1 MKNSLLKTNQAYEI
15 LKNYNGDNSY
25 IINLK
30 NDVYAY
36 KKLTLNDF
44 HIEYILKNYNFKPI
58 FLNKIIKIAD
68 WFGEKKQIEWNLEFL
83 PEKLLVGYYLG
94 ETNDFYHMYV
104 KYRKSQDK
112 MVSVFIPKKALLN
125 PLFLENFNDK
135 VVDFEKYN
143 KMAQIVLKPQQE
155 QGVKFLTTRKKA
167 ILAHQMG
174 GRKNNNINCFCFRRQ
189 IRKNIDNFSSIGKKY
204 MGKRTKT
211 IR

>member
-1 MKNSLLKTNQAYEI
+1 MKNSLLKTNQAYKI
-15 LKNYNGDNSY
+15 LKNYNGNNSY

-36 KKLTLNDF
+36 KNLTLNDF
-44 HIEYILKNYNFKPI
+44 HIEYILKNYNFEPI
-58 FLNKIIKIAD
+58 YLNKIIKIAD

-143 KMAQIVLKPQQE
+143 KMAKIVLKPQQE
-155 QGVKFLTTRKKA
+155 QGIKFLTTRKKA

-174 GRKNNNINCFCFRRQ
+174 GRKNYNINCCCFRR
-189 IRKNIDNFSSIGKKY
+189 
-204 MGKRTKT
+204 
-211 IR
+211 